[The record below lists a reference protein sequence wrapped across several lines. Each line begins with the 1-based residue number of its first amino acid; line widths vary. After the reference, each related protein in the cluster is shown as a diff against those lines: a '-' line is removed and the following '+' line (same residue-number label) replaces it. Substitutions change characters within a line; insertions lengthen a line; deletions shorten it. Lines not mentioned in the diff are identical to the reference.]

1 MERLKGTWAWVKDRL
16 PNPMKRGKPHFN
28 FITTHYTYMLGL
40 TILGSIMIYPA
51 GVTPYI
57 DALFF
62 AAGAATQ
69 SGLNTIDVN
78 KMHTYQQVVLYFIA
92 CIANPIFINTC
103 VVFIR
108 LYWFEQRFD
117 HIVKEA
123 RSNRRTRTRS
133 RTVSESRPDAD
144 PGRVEMGV
152 NGRKITVL
160 HHTTKPNGM
169 SARSANA
176 KVNGMN
182 EKERIEHL
190 SGSVADPF
198 GSTSESGESSE
209 KRETE
214 PTEDARDIS
223 DTDENVAPDVILTQ
237 EESEEDE
244 EEDQREKEPEE
255 KPADQTWLG
264 RNPSL
269 KREITFADQV
279 KPSAHRRQASN
290 LQSVPERPKPVR
302 LETEH
307 HIAFL
312 ERQRNIKDQG
322 TLRIP
327 NPREFDR
334 GDKPHE
340 VDSDEEGDALNRQ
353 MTRNTLPSS
362 PRMRARTFSDA
373 PSAEING
380 DDHPVR
386 RGIII
391 DEPERP
397 QRDRQQS
404 QSSDTGR
411 SPRFNIFGTLRN
423 FRSRQHGESTTLGR
437 SLSGFTNRTFS
448 FTKSQD
454 RDMADPMPYLSWQ
467 PTIGRNSQF
476 VDLSEAQR
484 EELGGIEYRAL
495 KTLALVLV
503 CYFIGFHLLGVI
515 VFVPWILESRK
526 YGEVVTSIGQNR
538 TWWGI
543 FTPASMF
550 NDLGF
555 TLTPDSMISFQSA
568 VMPLLFGSFLIIIGN
583 TGFPCMLRF
592 VIWLSSK
599 LVPRGSGIWEELRF
613 LLDHPRRCFTLL
625 FPSKANWWLFAVLV
639 ALNGVDLI
647 FFIILDLNDE
657 TVTSLSPGF
666 RVLNGWFQAASTRT
680 AGFASVNLADL
691 HPAIQVSYLIMMYI
705 SVFPVAISVRRT
717 NVYEEKSLGIFAGEE
732 EDDEEN
738 RSYVGQHL
746 RRQLSFDLWYI
757 FLGFFIITIV
767 EGHRL
772 EDTNAYAFT
781 MFSVLFEIVS
791 AYGTVGLSL
800 GYPTINASFSAEFAT
815 LSKLII
821 IAMMIRGRH
830 RGLPYAL
837 DRAILLPS
845 ENLNKNEEEGATVAR
860 EDSDEARPYSRSSS
874 NRDSNVPPEA
884 SGASMDFSPTGLR
897 HMRRGSQ
904 VSTRSAGTR
913 TQPPT
918 RRMSKI
924 IMSGLSAGP
933 TMGRKYD

>member
-1 MERLKGTWAWVKDRL
+1 M
-16 PNPMKRGKPHFN
+16 
-28 FITTHYTYMLGL
+28 
-40 TILGSIMIYPA
+40 
-51 GVTPYI
+51 
-57 DALFF
+57 
-62 AAGAATQ
+62 
-69 SGLNTIDVN
+69 
-78 KMHTYQQVVLYFIA
+78 A

-123 RSNRRTRTRS
+123 RNQRRTRTRS
-133 RTVSESRPDAD
+133 RTVSESREDPD

-169 SARSANA
+169 SARSADA
-176 KVNGMN
+176 KVHGMN
-182 EKERIEHL
+182 EKERMEHL
-190 SGSVADPF
+190 HRSLAESH
-198 GSTSESGESSE
+198 GSTSESADSSE
-209 KRETE
+209 NRESGSGSDIE
-214 PTEDARDIS
+214 MDAIDRD
-223 DTDENVAPDVILTQ
+223 EEVAPDVVVNRDKSD
-237 EESEEDE
+237 ESDE
-244 EEDQREKEPEE
+244 ELDE
-255 KPADQTWLG
+255 KPAEKTWLG

-279 KPSAHRRQASN
+279 RPSEHRRQASN
-290 LQSVPERPKPVR
+290 LDAVPERPKPAR
-302 LETEH
+302 LESEH

-312 ERQRNIKDQG
+312 ERQRNVRDQQ

-334 GDKPHE
+334 GDQPHE
-340 VDSDEEGDALNRQ
+340 VDSDEEVEGLDRQ
-353 MTRNTLPSS
+353 ITRNTIPSS
-362 PRMRARTFSDA
+362 PPLRARTLFNA
-373 PSAEING
+373 PSAGLNG

-386 RGIII
+386 RGIVI

-397 QRDRQQS
+397 QRDRQPS
-404 QSSDTGR
+404 AFSSAAR
-411 SPRFNIFGTLRN
+411 SHRFNILAPLRN
-423 FRSRQHGESTTLGR
+423 FRSRQRGENTTFGR

-454 RDMADPMPYLSWQ
+454 RDMQDPMPYLSWQ

-476 VDLSEAQR
+476 VDLSEEQR

-503 CYFIGFHLLGVI
+503 CYFIGFHVLGVI
-515 VFVPWILESRK
+515 VFVPWITESKK
-526 YGEVVTSIGQNR
+526 YGNVVTSIGQNR

-543 FTPASMF
+543 FTSASMF

-555 TLTPDSMISFQSA
+555 TLTPDSMISFQTT

-592 VIWLSSK
+592 VIWLVSK
-599 LVPRGSGIWEELRF
+599 FVPHGSGIWEELRF

-639 ALNGVDLI
+639 GLNAVDLI
-647 FFIILDLNDE
+647 FFIILDLNDD
-657 TVTSLSPGF
+657 TVTSLHPGF

-691 HPAIQVSYLIMMYI
+691 HPAIQVSYLVMMYI

-845 ENLNKNEEEGATVAR
+845 ENLNKNETERPASARDSSEEP
-860 EDSDEARPYSRSSS
+860 RPYSRASS

-884 SGASMDFSPTGLR
+884 SGASLDFSPTGMR
-897 HMRRGSQ
+897 QMRRGSQ
-904 VSTRSAGTR
+904 VSTRSAGAR
-913 TQPPT
+913 SQAPA
-918 RRMSKI
+918 RRMSKL